1 VPDTRQELVAEY
13 GLKGTS
19 DRGIPS
25 PRLFIPH
32 ALAAAT
38 AGWHARRMD
47 VRLIGPDGVT
57 THERHELPALLSLE
71 HGIVWV
77 DIAVCDAESAAVLQ
91 GAFKFH
97 PLALRDAA
105 VRNRVPKIHPY
116 PDHVFVVL
124 HAPHF
129 GARGHVHYVELDQFI
144 GPRYL
149 VTVHGPV
156 NPAVPPDVPLRQTRD
171 VLRRIESG
179 RFTPGSSFELSYAI
193 VSAITRLQETLIEDV
208 TAEVWRLEQ
217 RVTAG
222 HLGNPEHFLEELF
235 QARHGL
241 LAVRTMAALGGAI
254 YGRLATLP
262 RAVPPEAQALV
273 TDVVDQFGRVRTV
286 ADGEREYLQGVI
298 EFYKARTD
306 TKMTIAA
313 ERLAVIAA
321 ITLPVTAV
329 SSVYGMNLIVND
341 HTQVS
346 HLVAVLILMAVMS
359 ATLLGW
365 ARRQGWW

>member
-1 VPDTRQELVAEY
+1 
-13 GLKGTS
+13 
-19 DRGIPS
+19 
-25 PRLFIPH
+25 
-32 ALAAAT
+32 
-38 AGWHARRMD
+38 MD
-47 VRLIGPDGVT
+47 VRLVRPGALT
-57 THERHELPALLSLE
+57 THTPEELPALLARE
-71 HGIVWV
+71 DGFVWV
-77 DIAVCDAESAAVLQ
+77 DVATCDEDAAHVLRD
-91 GAFKFH
+91 AFGFH

-116 PDHVFVVL
+116 PDHVFVIL

-129 GARGHVHYVELDQFI
+129 GARGHVHYIELDQFI

-179 RFTPGSSFELSYAI
+179 RFAPASAFELSYAI
-193 VSAITRLQETLIEDV
+193 VSAITRLQETMVEDV

-222 HLGNPEHFLEELF
+222 HLGNPEQFLEELF

-254 YGRLATLP
+254 YGRMATLP
-262 RAVPPEAQALV
+262 RAAVPPDAQHLV
-273 TDVVDQFGRVRTV
+273 TDVVDQFGRVRSV

-321 ITLPVTAV
+321 ITLPITAV
-329 SSVYGMNLIVND
+329 SSVYGMNLIVSD
-341 HTQVS
+341 HTQVN
-346 HLVAVLILMAVMS
+346 HLVAVLLLMAVMS

-365 ARRQGWW
+365 AKRQGWW